1 MNKILN
7 NIFNK
12 NRNHP
17 DELDVIV
24 DAFADPVI
32 IYNAAGII
40 TKVNKAALDSL
51 PFNPEGL
58 NTIEFAGKIASGLPD
73 GRPDAEDSILSKALK
88 GEIIRDAACK
98 FIDNCGNER
107 FYNCSVTPIRDQDT
121 IAGAILIWHDIT
133 EIKNKEQQLKMSNR
147 NLKNL
152 VKEINEKQKISDKQ
166 IRNDKEEIDIKDS
179 QIMVTNKLLEI
190 IFSNTHFLIAYL
202 ATDFTFIQ
210 VNDAYARAFN
220 QSPDFFIGKNHF
232 DLFPHVENRTIF
244 KNVVKTGISYIT
256 YAEPFFHSGKPEPGI
271 TYWDWSLQPI
281 KNNNEVE
288 GIILVLIDVT
298 RRKKAEEDLFN
309 AKRLSDIGALAATV
323 AHELRNPLGV
333 IQAAIYNIKRKSQ
346 NIEIE
351 KHIKNIKAKVEESEQ
366 IINNLL
372 SYSKF
377 KIPRR
382 VEIPIFNFLNELFD
396 DIISK
401 NIKDNIALKRNFE
414 VLKDTIIRIDPFQ
427 IREVLNNI
435 VNNAYQSL
443 PPADGCIEIMGSF
456 SNNNQLYLHI
466 KDNGKGIEKEDLE
479 KIFNPFF
486 TTRSKGTGLGLTICK
501 ELIKLHNGTIEI
513 QSRKGQGTTVK
524 ITLPLIGIE

>member
-1 MNKILN
+1 MFI
-7 NIFNK
+7 K
-12 NRNHP
+12 NQNHP
-17 DELDVIV
+17 DELDVLF

-32 IYNAAGII
+32 VYNAKGII
-40 TKVNKAALDSL
+40 TRANKAALDSL
-51 PFNPEGL
+51 QFNPVGL
-58 NTIEFAGKIASGLPD
+58 NNIELVEKTAPGFLSGD
-73 GRPDAEDSILSKALK
+73 PDAENSALSKALK
-88 GEIIRDAACK
+88 GEITKDAAYK
-98 FIDNCGNER
+98 YMDNSGNER
-107 FYNCSVTPIRDQDT
+107 FCTCSVSPIRDRST
-121 IAGAILIWHDIT
+121 ITGVILIWHDIT
-133 EIKNKEQQLKMSNR
+133 ERKKKEQQLEISNK

-152 VKEINEKQKISDKQ
+152 VNKINEKQKISDKQ
-166 IRNDKEEIDIKDS
+166 IKNDKEEIDIKDS
-179 QIMVTNKLLEI
+179 QIMVSNKLLEI

-210 VNDAYARAFN
+210 VNDAYAKAFS
-220 QSPDFFIGKNHF
+220 QEPGFFIGKNHF
-232 DLFPHVENRTIF
+232 DLFPHEENRTIF
-244 KNVVKTGISYIT
+244 ENVVKTGISYIT

-309 AKRLSDIGALAATV
+309 VKRLSDIGTLAATV

-351 KHIKNIKAKVEESEQ
+351 KHINNINAKVEESEQ

-377 KIPRR
+377 KIPKRTE
-382 VEIPIFNFLNELFD
+382 VPVYNFLNELFD

-401 NIKDNIALKRNFE
+401 NIKVDIVFNRKFE
-414 VLKDTIIRIDPFQ
+414 VLKDTIISIDPFQ

-443 PPADGCIEIMGSF
+443 PLTNGCIEILGSL
-456 SNNNQLYLHI
+456 SNNNQLHLLI
-466 KDNGKGIEKEDLE
+466 TDNGEGMEKEDLE

-501 ELIKLHNGTIEI
+501 ELIKLHNGNIEI
-513 QSRKGQGTTVK
+513 QSRKGQGTIVK
-524 ITLPLIGIE
+524 ITLPLKVIE